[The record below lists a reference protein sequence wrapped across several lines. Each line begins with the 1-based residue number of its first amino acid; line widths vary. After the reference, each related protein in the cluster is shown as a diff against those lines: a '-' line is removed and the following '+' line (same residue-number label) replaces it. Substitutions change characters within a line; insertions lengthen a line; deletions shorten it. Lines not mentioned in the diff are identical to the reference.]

1 MSDRVCFPATLRNM
15 TLGYVKTPEYN
26 LPDYESQQSILENAI
41 CDNRLVIE
49 LNSGIKGRICCVE
62 KTMYLESSPGVK
74 RKIKSEN
81 DYDLYSE
88 DIHLS
93 IN

>member
-1 MSDRVCFPATLRNM
+1 MSDRVCFPVTLRNI
-15 TLGYVKTPEYN
+15 TLGYVKTPDYN

-41 CDNRLVIE
+41 RDNRLVIE
-49 LNSGIKGRICCVE
+49 LNSGIKGRIVCVE
-62 KTMYLESSPGVK
+62 EKMYLESSPGVK
-74 RKIKSEN
+74 RRINSEY